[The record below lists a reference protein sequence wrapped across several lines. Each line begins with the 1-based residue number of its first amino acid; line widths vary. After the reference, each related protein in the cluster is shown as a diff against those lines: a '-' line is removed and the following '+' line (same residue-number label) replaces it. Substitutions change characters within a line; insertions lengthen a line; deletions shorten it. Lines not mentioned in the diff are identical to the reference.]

1 MSWKDCR
8 LGSWLKEKKMAR
20 KKKKIDPLDL
30 VDGTIEPKPEKEK
43 VELINP
49 IEWIVEDTLQKVS
62 LTVGVLFTLASIKLE
77 GFVD

>member
-1 MSWKDCR
+1 MPR
-8 LGSWLKEKKMAR
+8 GR
-20 KKKKIDPLDL
+20 KKKIDPLDL
-30 VDGTIEPKPEKEK
+30 LLDSKEVQEEPKQEK

-62 LTVGVLFTLASIKLE
+62 LTVGIIFTLASIKLE